1 MLLYPIAFSFRV
13 VIIDCAWRPW
23 RSFGAPTFLAAQTV
37 ILIGGA
43 RDISHF
49 GLPLNFP
56 SKKETSNTYG
66 LPQFKFPM

>member
-1 MLLYPIAFSFRV
+1 MRV

-23 RSFGAPTFLAAQTV
+23 RSFCAPTFSGAQTV

-56 SKKETSNTYG
+56 PKETSKTYG
-66 LPQFKFPM
+66 LPKFKFPT